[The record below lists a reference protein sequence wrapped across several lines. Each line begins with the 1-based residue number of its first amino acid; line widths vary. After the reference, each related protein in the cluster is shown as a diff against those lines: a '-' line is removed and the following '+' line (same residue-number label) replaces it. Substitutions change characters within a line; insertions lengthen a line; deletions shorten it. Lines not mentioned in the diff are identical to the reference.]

1 MFLFTVFCILAV
13 KKAANYRVLRIYCVL
28 RTKYKYALWVHSTS
42 MIGKLPD
49 SNQRELF
56 RPLLEDLINPQHK
69 LALLA
74 KAIDWQYFED
84 EFEPY
89 YSY

>member
-1 MFLFTVFCILAV
+1 
-13 KKAANYRVLRIYCVL
+13 
-28 RTKYKYALWVHSTS
+28 

-56 RPLLEDLINPQHK
+56 RPHLEDLINPQHEMV
-69 LALLA
+69 LLA

-84 EFEPY
+84 EFESY
-89 YSY
+89 YSKRGVPSVPILVKLRQVPVLRIVFR